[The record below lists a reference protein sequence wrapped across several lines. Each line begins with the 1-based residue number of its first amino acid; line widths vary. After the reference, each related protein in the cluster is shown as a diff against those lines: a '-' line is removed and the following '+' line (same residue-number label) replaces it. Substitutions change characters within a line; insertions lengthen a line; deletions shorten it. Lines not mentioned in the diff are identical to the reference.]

1 LVCDAG
7 RTLVG
12 RPIPSF
18 RLFTTTTGTS
28 QHVHPMLHAWVA
40 GTTIR
45 LLLEGP
51 HSLGGC
57 VLPVLDAALIPFDSS
72 VPNPWPLLLF
82 PGKGEQQVL
91 VRSGTVSSGPWLCSR
106 CVQPC
111 SSMGMPLAMM
121 ALLCPVPPSSAC
133 RTLPLPFLTHRTTTS
148 LRYRRSGLDD
158 LTTGE
163 LEGATTATTATSP
176 SPPSRLHAESA
187 QCRHIPGSRGPS
199 RGWSR
204 GTTT

>member
-12 RPIPSF
+12 SRPIFSPLHNHD
-18 RLFTTTTGTS
+18 RAS
-28 QHVHPMLHAWVA
+28 QHAHPMLHAWVA

-57 VLPVLDAALIPFDSS
+57 VLPVLDPALVPFDSP

-82 PGKGEQQVL
+82 LGKGEPQGL
-91 VRSGTVSSGPWLCSR
+91 GRSGTVSSGPWLCSR

-111 SSMGMPLAMM
+111 SSMGIPLRYDGIT
-121 ALLCPVPPSSAC
+121 VPCASPICSPHSSS
-133 RTLPLPFLTHRTTTS
+133 PLPRPS
-148 LRYRRSGLDD
+148 DD
-158 LTTGE
+158 DD
-163 LEGATTATTATSP
+163 
-176 SPPSRLHAESA
+176 ESTISTKWF
-187 QCRHIPGSRGPS
+187 R
-199 RGWSR
+199 
-204 GTTT
+204 